1 MDFPK
6 DLKYTKDHEWVR
18 IEEQAAEVGITEYA
32 QEELGD
38 ITYLELPEEGDF
50 VSKDDTFGVIESVK
64 TTSDLFAPVSGTVVE
79 RNDPLFD
86 SPEMINEDPFGEGW
100 MIRVAMADP
109 SELDELMSA
118 DEYEEYIKEEQE

>member
-1 MDFPK
+1 MEFPK

-18 IEEQAAEVGITEYA
+18 IEEEAAEVGITEYA

-38 ITYLELPEEGDF
+38 ITYLELPEEGDYF
-50 VSKDDTFGVIESVK
+50 SKEDTFGVIESVK
-64 TTSDLFAPVSGTVVE
+64 TTSDLFTPVSGTVVE

-100 MIRVAMADP
+100 LIRIAMADP

-118 DEYEEYIKEEQE
+118 DEYEAYIKEEQE